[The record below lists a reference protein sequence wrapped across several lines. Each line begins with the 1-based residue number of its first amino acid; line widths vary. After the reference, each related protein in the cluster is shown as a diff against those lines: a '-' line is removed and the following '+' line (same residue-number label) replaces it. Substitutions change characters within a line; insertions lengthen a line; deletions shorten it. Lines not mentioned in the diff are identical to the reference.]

1 MNLTKEEI
9 VAIAEN
15 YTRFL
20 KKEALLNI
28 ADRLEDIVGTHFHD
42 AIYDVYLQRPDPHP
56 DENYSDE
63 DIQKI
68 KDELK
73 RTL

>member
-9 VAIAEN
+9 SA
-15 YTRFL
+15 
-20 KKEALLNI
+20 I
-28 ADRLEDIVGTHFHD
+28 ADRLDDILSNNFHD
-42 AIYDVYLQRPDPHP
+42 AIWNTLGNRESDYDMEV
-56 DENYSDE
+56 SDE
-63 DIQKI
+63 DVRKI

>member
-9 VAIAEN
+9 TA
-15 YTRFL
+15 
-20 KKEALLNI
+20 I
-28 ADRLEDIVGTHFHD
+28 ADRLDDIIGNHFHD
-42 AIYDVYLQRPDPHP
+42 AIYSTLETLYDI
-56 DENYSDE
+56 DEYPEISDE
-63 DIQKI
+63 DIRKI

>member
-9 VAIAEN
+9 VAIA
-15 YTRFL
+15 
-20 KKEALLNI
+20 
-28 ADRLEDIVGTHFHD
+28 DRLDDIIGTHFHD
-42 AIYDVYLQRPDPHP
+42 AIYDVYLQRKNAYV
-56 DENYSDE
+56 DEDYSDE
-63 DIQKI
+63 DVKKI

>member
-9 VAIAEN
+9 IA
-15 YTRFL
+15 
-20 KKEALLNI
+20 I
-28 ADRLEDIVGTHFHD
+28 ADRLDDILSNNFHD
-42 AIYDVYLQRPDPHP
+42 AIWNTLDNRESDYDMEV
-56 DENYSDE
+56 SDE
-63 DIQKI
+63 DVRKI

>member
-9 VAIAEN
+9 VAIA
-15 YTRFL
+15 
-20 KKEALLNI
+20 
-28 ADRLEDIVGTHFHD
+28 DRLRRKIILNFHD
-42 AIYDVYLQRPDPHP
+42 VLYDVYLQRPNAHL
-56 DENYSDE
+56 DEDYSDE
-63 DIQKI
+63 DLRKI